1 MNFQAECSCIPRAGG
16 AVKDVSAEAFNKT
29 FEHMSDAKQ
38 HVRQP
43 TVVQRPAVNATAA
56 IPKPISSA
64 SSAAATST
72 PTGTHTP
79 KSTGSSIQI
88 AVSTMVLAA
97 ISLGLAMI

>member
-1 MNFQAECSCIPRAGG
+1 MPKNMCGNLQWSKYATGLGI
-16 AVKDVSAEAFNKT
+16 VSGEYKPDGR
-29 FEHMSDAKQ
+29 H
-38 HVRQP
+38 
-43 TVVQRPAVNATAA
+43 PAVNATAA

-72 PTGTHTP
+72 PTGTQTP
-79 KSTGSSIQI
+79 KSTGSSIRI